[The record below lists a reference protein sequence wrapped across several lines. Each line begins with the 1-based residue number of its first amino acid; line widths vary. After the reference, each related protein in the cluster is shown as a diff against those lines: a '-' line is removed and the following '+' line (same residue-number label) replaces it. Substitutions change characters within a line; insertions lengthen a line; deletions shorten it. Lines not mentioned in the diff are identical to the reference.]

1 MNRITY
7 NKLNLKVND
16 NTNKIKIGENEIEV
30 FQYLPIRDKSDLIYA
45 ALRKSQNEYG
55 VDHMLV
61 DVYFHLYIV
70 YMYTNIVFTQKQKE
84 DEMKL
89 YDALSSNG
97 ILEKIIEAMNEQEY
111 NFLYDALENIIVQID
126 EYKKSA
132 AAVINKM
139 VNDMPRNAEK
149 AAEIVENFNPD
160 KYKGLMNTAIKA
172 GMPVVK
178 TK

>member
-1 MNRITY
+1 
-7 NKLNLKVND
+7 
-16 NTNKIKIGENEIEV
+16 
-30 FQYLPIRDKSDLIYA
+30 
-45 ALRKSQNEYG
+45 
-55 VDHMLV
+55 
-61 DVYFHLYIV
+61 
-70 YMYTNIVFTQKQKE
+70 
-84 DEMKL
+84 MKL

-111 NFLYDALENIIVQID
+111 NFLYDALENIIAQTD

>member
-55 VDHMLV
+55 IDHMLA

-70 YMYTNIVFTQKQKE
+70 YMYTNIVFTQNYMMLFLLMASQK
-84 DEMKL
+84 
-89 YDALSSNG
+89 
-97 ILEKIIEAMNEQEY
+97 
-111 NFLYDALENIIVQID
+111 
-126 EYKKSA
+126 
-132 AAVINKM
+132 
-139 VNDMPRNAEK
+139 R
-149 AAEIVENFNPD
+149 
-160 KYKGLMNTAIKA
+160 
-172 GMPVVK
+172 
-178 TK
+178 